1 VPWKAKRPVD
11 MKMEFVAR
19 LKRGE
24 RMSDL
29 CLEYGIH
36 RQTGY
41 EVWQRYKDGGVEGLL
56 PQSRAPKHIPHKTPK
71 NLVDVVVQARKEHP
85 TWGAKKLKVMLEKR
99 YETKLPAHSTIC
111 AMLKQAGLI
120 EPNRKR
126 RVGVARP
133 TGLTEALAPNDVWCA
148 DYKGQFRLGDQKY
161 CYPLTLTDQH
171 SRFLL
176 ACQGMERISDEAAC
190 EVSTDAFR
198 KYGIP
203 AVLRTDNGVPFASKG
218 LAGLTRLSAFWMR
231 LGIRLERIQ
240 RGHPEQNGRHERMH
254 RTLKAETTRPAAK
267 NALQQQE
274 RFSEFQQHFNHERPH
289 EAIGQK
295 RPGDLY
301 VPSTR
306 AFSGQLPPV
315 DYPMHDDV
323 LLVRGKGVIQIGY
336 GRRFYLSEALTNH
349 PVGLRE
355 LADGRWLITFMDLD
369 LGVVDR
375 QTKAFVPTASP
386 LEAP

>member
-1 VPWKAKRPVD
+1 
-11 MKMEFVAR
+11 MKMEFVTR

-41 EVWQRYKDGGVEGLL
+41 EVWQRYKDRGAEGLL
-56 PQSRAPKHIPHKTPK
+56 PQSRAPKHIPHRTPQA
-71 NLVDVVVQARKEHP
+71 LVDVVVQARKEHP
-85 TWGAKKLKVMLEKR
+85 TWGAKKLKVMLENR

-111 AMLKQAGLI
+111 EMLKRAGLV
-120 EPNRKR
+120 EPSRKR

-133 TGLTEALAPNDVWCA
+133 TRLLTEAVAPNDVWCA
-148 DYKGQFRLGDQKY
+148 DYKGQFRLGDQTY

-176 ACQGMERISDEAAC
+176 ACEGMERISDEAAC
-190 EVSTDAFR
+190 EVSMDAFR
-198 KYGIP
+198 SYGIP
-203 AVLRTDNGVPFASKG
+203 AALRTDNGVPFASRG

-231 LGIRLERIQ
+231 LGIRLERI
-240 RGHPEQNGRHERMH
+240 RPGHPEQNGRHERMH
-254 RTLKAETTRPAAK
+254 RTLKAETARPAAK

-274 RFSEFQQHFNHERPH
+274 RFRDFQQHFNHERPH
-289 EAIGQK
+289 EALGQK
-295 RPGDLY
+295 RPADVYL
-301 VPSTR
+301 PSTR

-323 LLVRGKGVIQIGY
+323 LIVQGKGVIQIGY
-336 GRRFYLSEALTNH
+336 GRRFYLSEALANQ

-355 LADGRWLITFMDLD
+355 LQDGRWLITFMDLD
-369 LGVVDR
+369 LGVLDR
-375 QTKAFVPTASP
+375 QTKAFVPAASP
-386 LEAP
+386 LGAP